1 MDEEFLWLSGWDGE
15 KRIRLSR
22 HAADYGLVRGF
33 TVEEVETAIRVAPWE
48 AAAEGRW
55 ACKHDFDFQG
65 VWNGKRYRTKRVRP
79 IFVEEPEEIVV
90 VTVYVYYF

>member
-1 MDEEFLWLSGWDGE
+1 MVEGWDGE

-22 HAADYGLVRGF
+22 HAADYGPVRGF
-33 TVEEVETAIRVAPWE
+33 AVQEVETAIRVAPWE

-55 ACKHDFDFQG
+55 ACEHDFDFQG
-65 VWNGKRYRTKRVRP
+65 VWNGKRYQTKRVRP
-79 IFVEEPEEIVV
+79 IFLEEPEEIVV